1 VNRIGRREGSQ
12 FADSRRFGA
21 WDRGIGRLVRDAGRP
36 GIAELAVCWAPRAPG
51 ERGYGA
57 HLHLRRLVSG
67 YPGS

>member
-1 VNRIGRREGSQ
+1 MNRIGRRDGSQ

-21 WDRGIGRLVRDAGRP
+21 WDRGIGRLVRDAGSP
-36 GIAELAVCWAPRAPG
+36 GIAELAGCWAPRAPG
-51 ERGYGA
+51 ERVRA